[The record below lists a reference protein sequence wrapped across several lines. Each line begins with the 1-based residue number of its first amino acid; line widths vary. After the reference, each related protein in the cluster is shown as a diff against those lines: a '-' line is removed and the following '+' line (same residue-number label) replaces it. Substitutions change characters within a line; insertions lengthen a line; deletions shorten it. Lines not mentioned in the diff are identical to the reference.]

1 MILNEKSPLT
11 VKVKS
16 QKAELFFLQK
26 TEATEI
32 SNRYPHIW
40 KRIVNRS
47 LHNMKEIKR
56 IIRKKAL
63 LFSATY
69 NIPINPEF
77 RKMFLKQEQKE
88 HNLFLENILNNGQ
101 NKKKHQ
107 GKIDT
112 IIEENESN
120 IFQSQIGLSTHNNN
134 KSTKEQTQT

>member
-47 LHNMKEIKR
+47 LHNMKQIKR

-63 LFSATY
+63 LFSATH

-88 HNLFLENILNNGQ
+88 HKLFLENILNNGQ
-101 NKKKHQ
+101 NKKKLQ
-107 GKIDT
+107 DKIDT
-112 IIEENESN
+112 IIIIIKVQKNRHKHKV
-120 IFQSQIGLSTHNNN
+120 II
-134 KSTKEQTQT
+134 